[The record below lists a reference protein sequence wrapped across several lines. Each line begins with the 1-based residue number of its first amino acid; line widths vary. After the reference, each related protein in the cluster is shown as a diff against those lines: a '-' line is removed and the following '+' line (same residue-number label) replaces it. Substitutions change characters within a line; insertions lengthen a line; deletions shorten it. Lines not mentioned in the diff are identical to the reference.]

1 MAEPRYVE
9 RLNWDGYLVLKKARQ
24 TGSNIIEVEISGD
37 EEWQALLDYLRQR
50 PWKVFEK
57 LENARLRDEL
67 IYWHMHKRSE
77 SSAIIHGY
85 TTNLDVEI
93 QITRYNSE
101 AEIIVTVTRPTITVT
116 HRNTCT

>member
-57 LENARLRDEL
+57 LENARLRDEF
-67 IYWHMHKRSE
+67 IYWQAFKKSE
-77 SSAIIHGY
+77 ASIVIHGY
-85 TTNLDVEI
+85 TTNLDIEI
-93 QITRYNSE
+93 EITRYANG
-101 AEIIVTVTRPTITVT
+101 AEIIVTVTRPTITVR
-116 HRNTCT
+116 HWNSCT